1 MGATLYD
8 HSTNKLEF
16 WTGSGPRMYVDSSGR
31 LGLGVV
37 PEAFHSNNKAVIRGD
52 SGYSILGRGD
62 NALNIGQNFYYDS
75 SDAGKYIAN
84 GEASVY
90 QQTDGQHVFYSAV
103 SGSAN
108 AGASLVERLR
118 IDVSGRVT
126 KPTQPLA
133 VIGTTQNNLTP
144 STGSIIQ
151 FDYAATNRGNH
162 YNTSNYTFTCPVA
175 GDYMVIFRHS
185 RKGWCGDLD
194 FQKNGTTHALLE
206 LRETGL
212 NGAGT
217 PVPDW
222 QAGSYSFIV
231 PCAANDVL
239 RWRVAATYTSTGSGG
254 YLLDG
259 YNHIKYD
266 AVTYYLIG

>member
-1 MGATLYD
+1 VGIGENSPADRLVVQETNASGDVAVRIKNDTLTDGSASTPTTASLYLNTSTGDFNTFYIQARRYD
-8 HSTNKLEF
+8 NDTHF
-16 WTGSGPRMYVDSSGR
+16 
-31 LGLGVV
+31 
-37 PEAFHSNNKAVIRGD
+37 
-52 SGYSILGRGD
+52 GYSNPRDGGHTPNMIISNEGRITMP
-62 NALNIGQNFYYDS
+62 N
-75 SDAGKYIAN
+75 
-84 GEASVY
+84 
-90 QQTDGQHVFYSAV
+90 
-103 SGSAN
+103 
-108 AGASLVERLR
+108 
-118 IDVSGRVT
+118 
-126 KPTQPLA
+126 QPLA

-144 STGSIIQ
+144 STGDIVQ

-194 FQKNGTTHALLE
+194 LQKNGTTHAYLE

-217 PVPDW
+217 PSPDW

-239 RWRVAATYTSTGSGG
+239 RWRVGAIYTSPGGGG

-259 YNHIKYD
+259 FNHIKYD